1 MLATIEYVDFL
12 TIRKF
17 IDITDYDLFI
27 VYLKELYKDLSF
39 RSESTKKRGITK
51 VTFLDY
57 IKLPLFIGEKLFFS
71 LDRDKDSYLSSVE
84 FVEGLGKLYLGD
96 FLQTVT
102 SVFNILDF
110 DKDGVINKEDARI
123 LLSYIPLKG
132 DKNEIEYEYQM
143 ESLEEINDILLHTFN
158 YKNTMRLDDFIK
170 VIENKKSDIF
180 LQILCFLYQKKPFNE
195 RHIKNL
201 NFAKKKLSLNTS
213 EKEYFSPQVSPKRLP
228 SPNKKSLLSPVHS
241 FWNLTIN
248 KMDQEDSSESK
259 KNLESPHKSGT
270 KGMVR
275 LPNEKVINL
284 RRLESTHSENITSMM
299 KNSKN
304 IFESPTI
311 TLNKIKHPS
320 ANEFTIEKSLME
332 MNIVD
337 RDSDLHIEYED
348 FIFKISESQKLKRY
362 WLVLKGKDIY
372 YYKNAQKEEL
382 LGMHNLSGCFVDDNG
397 EKKVANINLF
407 SFSLTCAG
415 KVRCYYIQSKESCQ
429 KWMTKIK
436 QAIGYLNFFDYYEML
451 EDLGEG
457 KFGKVKLGVYKKTRE
472 KVAIKIIKKSS
483 LENLKDIELVKSEID
498 IMKLCRH
505 PNVVKLIDHFENSEY
520 IFIVMELLKG
530 GNLGEYFNKNKFQ
543 ITEKRAA
550 KIMYQLA
557 SGVKYLHHYGI
568 LHRDIKPDNIMLS
581 DTTEDASVKVMDFGL
596 SKIMGSQEKVADGY
610 GSLSFVAPE
619 VLIRQPYNKQID
631 IWSLG
636 VILYY
641 MLSGTLP
648 FDDVNDNEENIA
660 KLIVF
665 ADVKFPAKYW
675 SKRSF
680 QVVDLITRCL
690 IKNQSNRIKVDEFLE
705 HEWIINNIL

>member
-17 IDITDYDLFI
+17 IDLTDYDLFI

-39 RSESTKKRGITK
+39 RSETTRKRGITK
-51 VTFLDY
+51 VTFLDF
-57 IKLPLFIGEKLFFS
+57 IKLPVFIGEKLFHS
-71 LDRDKDSYLSSVE
+71 LDRDNDSYLNSKE

-96 FLQTVT
+96 FQQTAT
-102 SVFNILDF
+102 SVFTLLDF
-110 DKDGVINKEDARI
+110 DKDGVINKEDTRI
-123 LLSYIPLKG
+123 LLSYLPLKS
-132 DKNEIEYEYQM
+132 DKSEKYEYQI

-158 YKNTMRLDDFIK
+158 YKNTMRLDDFVK
-170 VIENKKSDIF
+170 VIENKKSDVF

-195 RHIKNL
+195 NHIKNL
-201 NFAKKKLSLNTS
+201 NFARKKLSLNIT

-241 FWNLTIN
+241 YLRLNSKRL
-248 KMDQEDSSESK
+248 DEEDTDEFY

-284 RRLESTHSENITSMM
+284 RRFETSHSENLNMIM
-299 KNSKN
+299 KNSKS

-320 ANEFTIEKSLME
+320 ANEFNLEKNLME
-332 MNIVD
+332 MT
-337 RDSDLHIEYED
+337 IEDKEQELQIEFED

-372 YYKNAQKEEL
+372 YYKNTLKEEL
-382 LGMHNLSGCFVDDNG
+382 IGMHHLSGCFIDNNG
-397 EKKVANINLF
+397 EKKVANINLY
-407 SFSLTCAG
+407 SFTITIAD
-415 KVRCYYIQSKESCQ
+415 KVRSYYCNNKSSCDKWISK
-429 KWMTKIK
+429 IR

-457 KFGKVKLGVYKKTRE
+457 KFGKVKLGIYKKTKE

-483 LENLKDIELVKSEID
+483 LENLKDVELVKSEID

-530 GNLGEYFNKNKFQ
+530 GNLGEHFNKNKFQ
-543 ITEKRAA
+543 FTEKKAA

-557 SGVKYLHHYGI
+557 SGIKYLHQYGI

-581 DTTEDASVKVMDFGL
+581 DITEGASVKIMDFGL
-596 SKIMGSQEKVADGY
+596 SKIMGPQEKVADGY

-631 IWSLG
+631 MWSLG

-665 ADVKFPAKYW
+665 SDVKFPSKYW

-680 QVVDLITRCL
+680 QVVDLITKCL
-690 IKNQSNRIKVDEFLE
+690 IKNQSRIKVDEFLE
-705 HEWIINNIL
+705 HEWIINNI